1 MKKKR
6 LFLIPLCLLLLA
18 AAWFLL
24 RSRIPQRWYTA
35 DELGIPQL
43 QSPLDA
49 DGDGVDDWT
58 DMVLGARAY
67 IGTHPHYK
75 SKYYAGGYPDDGLGV
90 CTDVIWQAFRAAGY
104 SLKDLVDRDIADHP
118 ACYPNIETPDGNI
131 DFRRVSNLDTF
142 FRRHAQVLTCDLD
155 DPAQWQPGDI
165 VIFGNRAIGGDRVE
179 PYLLVTAGREAH
191 SFEPTPLDVIRISQ
205 ADVFICNGG
214 ESETWVDDI
223 LDAAGESIGSVVHM
237 MDHAHVLGE
246 EFSEGMQGGHD
257 HDEHAHDE
265 HDGHDHDG
273 HEEEIE
279 YDEHIWTSPRIAMD
293 LCRVIA
299 DTLAQADPAH
309 AQEYQ
314 DRLAA
319 YLRELTDL
327 DRAFRDTVEAGQRH
341 LLVFGDRFPLLYFC
355 REYGLDYRAA
365 FHGCSGDTEPS
376 LATLKYLIDKVNQE
390 DIPVVYTI
398 ELSSQKVANAIA
410 ETTGAR
416 VLTFHSC
423 QTLTRQEF
431 DGGETYLSLMWK
443 NVDVLKEGLA

>member
-142 FRRHAQVLTCDLD
+142 FRRHAQVLTCELD

-165 VIFGNRAIGGDRVE
+165 VIFGDRDHIGICSDRRNRQGIPFLIHHGNPIDEAVERNDIGK
-179 PYLLVTAGREAH
+179 Y
-191 SFEPTPLDVIRISQ
+191 VI
-205 ADVFICNGG
+205 
-214 ESETWVDDI
+214 T
-223 LDAAGESIGSVVHM
+223 
-237 MDHAHVLGE
+237 
-246 EFSEGMQGGHD
+246 GH
-257 HDEHAHDE
+257 
-265 HDGHDHDG
+265 
-273 HEEEIE
+273 
-279 YDEHIWTSPRIAMD
+279 
-293 LCRVIA
+293 
-299 DTLAQADPAH
+299 
-309 AQEYQ
+309 
-314 DRLAA
+314 
-319 YLRELTDL
+319 
-327 DRAFRDTVEAGQRH
+327 FRWMG
-341 LLVFGDRFPLLYFC
+341 
-355 REYGLDYRAA
+355 
-365 FHGCSGDTEPS
+365 
-376 LATLKYLIDKVNQE
+376 
-390 DIPVVYTI
+390 
-398 ELSSQKVANAIA
+398 
-410 ETTGAR
+410 
-416 VLTFHSC
+416 
-423 QTLTRQEF
+423 
-431 DGGETYLSLMWK
+431 
-443 NVDVLKEGLA
+443 